1 MKLLL
6 SISLIIIMIASVTVP
21 LVVQWQEEDIYEL
34 KESNS
39 DDSDDEFKVGKEKE
53 IYVINSFISALAP
66 VLSAEKNK
74 EKQYYQHDCLVSEKH
89 SFLPEIPPEA

>member
-6 SISLIIIMIASVTVP
+6 SISLVIIMIVSVTVP
-21 LVVQWQEEDIYEL
+21 LVVQWQGEDMYEL

-53 IYVINSFISALAP
+53 VYIVNRLIAVLIPALI
-66 VLSAEKNK
+66 VEETK
-74 EKQYYQHDCLVSEKH
+74 EQQYYKHECLVSENH